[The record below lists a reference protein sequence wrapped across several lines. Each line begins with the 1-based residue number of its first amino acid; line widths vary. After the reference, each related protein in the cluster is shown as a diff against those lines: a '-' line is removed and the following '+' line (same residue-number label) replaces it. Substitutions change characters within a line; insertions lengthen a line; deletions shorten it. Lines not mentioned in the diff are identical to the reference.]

1 MSMQRAL
8 RHMAWSNQRV
18 FAAVSKLPDD
28 ALGAYIVNP
37 EWTAGVILRHI
48 VVGSTWYAYCLGIA
62 DWQEIVRP
70 TSMRD
75 IDVLADQLAT
85 FDAQIMSA
93 ADLPDE
99 PLTFDDDEGPTTV
112 LRSTLLVQAVHHATE
127 HRAQLIDALES
138 RGHQSINLDDIDLWA
153 FEVFE
158 RN

>member
-1 MSMQRAL
+1 MTMQRAL

-28 ALGAYIVNP
+28 ALSSYIVNP

-75 IDVLADQLAT
+75 IDVLAGQLAT

-99 PLTFDDDEGPTTV
+99 LLTFDDDEGPTSV

-127 HRAQLIDALES
+127 HRAQLIDALEL
-138 RGHQSINLDDIDLWA
+138 RGYQSINLDDIDLWA

-158 RN
+158 RG

>member
-1 MSMQRAL
+1 MTMQRAL

-28 ALGAYIVNP
+28 ALSSYIVNP

-99 PLTFDDDEGPTTV
+99 LLTFDDDEGPTTV

-127 HRAQLIDALES
+127 HRAQLIDALEL
-138 RGHQSINLDDIDLWA
+138 RGYQSINLDDIDLWA

-158 RN
+158 RG